1 MYAARIRTELTE
13 TGLPTA
19 SASWLRP
26 RRLEALAAELEDD
39 ELTLDPAPAVMC
51 KRLLTDFVE
60 SPLFDPAL
68 PPEELRSR
76 VRRIRAGFGV
86 SRVAA

>member
-1 MYAARIRTELTE
+1 
-13 TGLPTA
+13 
-19 SASWLRP
+19 
-26 RRLEALAAELEDD
+26 
-39 ELTLDPAPAVMC
+39 MC

-76 VRRIRAGFGV
+76 VRRIRAGFAV
-86 SRVAA
+86 TRAAA